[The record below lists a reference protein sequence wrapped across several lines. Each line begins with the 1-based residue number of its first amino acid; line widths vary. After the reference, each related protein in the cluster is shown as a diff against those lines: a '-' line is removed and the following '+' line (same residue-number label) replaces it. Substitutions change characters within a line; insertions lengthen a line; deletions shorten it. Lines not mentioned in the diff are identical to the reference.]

1 MKITR
6 IEKFPLNLK
15 PVKIGYRK
23 EDDLSTIAMVN
34 TIIIRVNTDKDIS
47 GLGEAATIRSYFNQ
61 TMGTMQDWLVAY
73 EQVLIGEDPRDII
86 KIHRKMDLVSGEKAP
101 GCHPT
106 RAAID
111 MAMYDIIGKTYNCPV
126 YEILGGAY
134 RTEFEMLTN
143 LYEDSA
149 EEKAQAARE
158 YVQKGFRGLKVKV
171 GDSII
176 MSGFS
181 TENFKKEK
189 NKLIAALEAVPSDIY
204 IDADITEERVLKEL
218 GVKNFDAAIVSIATD
233 LEASILVTM
242 MLKEMGLKYII
253 AKAQNNLHAK
263 ILKKIGVDKVVF
275 PERDMGAR
283 IARRLITP
291 NIKDYVELEP
301 NYNIMEIKALPE
313 FVDKS
318 LSELDLRNKYGIN
331 VLAIKRNNGF
341 NISPRAKDVIK
352 KDDLLI
358 VIGETKIITELAG
371 KANH

>member
-1 MKITR
+1 MKQFIVLGLGRFGSAVATTLV
-6 IEKFPLNLK
+6 ELGHEVLGVDND
-15 PVKIGYRK
+15 
-23 EDDLSTIAMVN
+23 EE
-34 TIIIRVNTDKDIS
+34 RVNDLKD
-47 GLGEAATIRSYFNQ
+47 
-61 TMGTMQDWLVAY
+61 
-73 EQVLIGEDPRDII
+73 
-86 KIHRKMDLVSGEKAP
+86 
-101 GCHPT
+101 
-106 RAAID
+106 
-111 MAMYDIIGKTYNCPV
+111 
-126 YEILGGAY
+126 EI
-134 RTEFEMLTN
+134 T
-143 LYEDSA
+143 
-149 EEKAQAARE
+149 QA
-158 YVQKGFRGLKVKV
+158 VQ
-171 GDSII
+171 
-176 MSGFS
+176 
-181 TENFKKEK
+181 
-189 NKLIAALEAVPSDIY
+189 
-204 IDADITEERVLKEL
+204 ADITEERVLKEL

-341 NISPRAKDVIK
+341 NISPQAKDVIK

-358 VIGETKIITELAG
+358 VIGETKIITELVG